1 MTSPRTRTE
10 FKKAFQLFD
19 RTGYG
24 KILHSQCGV
33 VMRALGQNPTHA
45 KVLKVLGNPKTD
57 EMNVKVLDFEH
68 FLPLPQTVAKYKD
81 QDTYKDYVKG
91 LSVFDKEVV
100 S

>member
-1 MTSPRTRTE
+1 MRSYN
-10 FKKAFQLFD
+10 LF
-19 RTGYG
+19 
-24 KILHSQCGV
+24 SFENSCNFPSASF
-33 VMRALGQNPTHA
+33 MA
-45 KVLKVLGNPKTD
+45 